1 MVALVSPA
9 VTVGG
14 SGGGRST
21 IQGLGDRRMN
31 NDEDNERAEAREL
44 DEAERMKRATIV
56 VLERDFN
63 LTSQVFLLY
72 YSMLA
77 Y

>member
-1 MVALVSPA
+1 
-9 VTVGG
+9 
-14 SGGGRST
+14 
-21 IQGLGDRRMN
+21 MN